1 MPALGALR
9 DPLAPGHY
17 RLTHHAEHRPWSRG
31 RRSGRIA
38 IADLDSRAVAQL
50 VDAGRAMRR
59 GSDALLEIDGVA
71 GTVGG
76 LGARTGAA
84 IHGGGL
90 GDDALAPFQ
99 RLVAPASGG
108 VRVHNADLVRL
119 VGLLFGPPS
128 ALRIAVFSVLDDA

>member
-1 MPALGALR
+1 VPALGALR
-9 DPLAPGHY
+9 DPIAPGHY
-17 RLTHHAEHRPWSRG
+17 RLTHHAEHRPWTAAEG
-31 RRSGRIA
+31 PGRIA

-76 LGARTGAA
+76 LGARAGAA
-84 IHGGGL
+84 IHGGGP

-99 RLVAPASGG
+99 RLAAPASSG
-108 VRVHNADLVRL
+108 VRVRNDDLVRL
-119 VGLLFGPPS
+119 VGLLFGTPS
-128 ALRIAVFSVLDDA
+128 ALRIAVFSVLDDT